1 MLQNDSITLK
11 DKVENET
18 TVSKPIPGVS
28 LKYEGVN

>member
-1 MLQNDSITLK
+1 
-11 DKVENET
+11 VENET